1 MKEEFIELLR
11 STKRENIE
19 DLIGF
24 IEKTDFFEA
33 PASTRFHGCFEIGHD
48 QGYEVSELMSEK
60 GYKDIRVIKDLVGH
74 DRVVIGE
81 WQGK

>member
-1 MKEEFIELLR
+1 MGNKVLKENGIL
-11 STKRENIE
+11 
-19 DLIGF
+19 
-24 IEKTDFFEA
+24 A
-33 PASTRFHGCFEIGHD
+33 FEIGHD

>member
-1 MKEEFIELLR
+1 MVLYIFLAEVFHSGKLNLSNKVLKENGIL
-11 STKRENIE
+11 
-19 DLIGF
+19 
-24 IEKTDFFEA
+24 A
-33 PASTRFHGCFEIGHD
+33 FEIGHD

-60 GYKDIRVIKDLVGH
+60 GYKDIRVIKDLVGD